1 MFVQL
6 VDVSS
11 VPTIINT
18 DAIAHVQV
26 SMKESQEDPTQYEFR
41 RAVVYFN
48 SSLQP
53 IFLDEANYNVLQQAL
68 IPQES

>member
-6 VDVSS
+6 VDASS

-26 SMKESQEDPTQYEFR
+26 SMKETQEDPTQYEFR
-41 RAVVYFN
+41 RAIVTFNN

-53 IFLDEANYNVLQQAL
+53 ILLDEANYDILRNA
-68 IPQES
+68 IIQE